1 MYFEVRDT
9 GIGIK
14 EKDLPKLCEA
24 FERIE
29 VSRNRNIE
37 GTGLGMS
44 IVSDLL
50 HLMGSQLQ
58 VHSVYGKGSTF
69 SFELAQPRISEE
81 KIGDY
86 EQRIRYM
93 HQGEHY
99 RCKFL
104 APDANILV
112 VDDNDTNRMVF
123 CNLLKQTKMQ
133 IKEVDCGAACL
144 EAVQKEHFDLIFL
157 DHMMPEMDGVETLQR
172 MRCLPDNLCVQ
183 TPVVALTANA
193 VTGAKEKYLELELPE
208 IEGIDWNYAHIYIQD
223 DEILLLTL
231 KNIYRSMESDLI
243 QLTQLYQNIYN
254 EEGMAAYRVK
264 VHALKNTN
272 ASVGAIMVSQL
283 AKLLEQKAIGQ
294 EVSAIELLHPVLVE
308 QMKSLQAALQVYYGR
323 EADEQQSQA
332 SEEFLEQQLQEL
344 IEALQSYDYDRA
356 DAITEAIDGCDWR
369 AELKEGLKTLREQ
382 EFQLDFDA
390 CAETAV
396 QMLAIIHSERG

>member
-58 VHSVYGKGSTF
+58 VQSVYGKGSTF

-93 HQGEHY
+93 HQGERY

-104 APDANILV
+104 APAANILV

-193 VTGAKEKYLELELPE
+193 VTGAKEK
-208 IEGIDWNYAHIYIQD
+208 N
-223 DEILLLTL
+223 LT
-231 KNIYRSMESDLI
+231 
-243 QLTQLYQNIYN
+243 
-254 EEGMAAYRVK
+254 
-264 VHALKNTN
+264 
-272 ASVGAIMVSQL
+272 
-283 AKLLEQKAIGQ
+283 
-294 EVSAIELLHPVLVE
+294 
-308 QMKSLQAALQVYYGR
+308 
-323 EADEQQSQA
+323 
-332 SEEFLEQQLQEL
+332 
-344 IEALQSYDYDRA
+344 
-356 DAITEAIDGCDWR
+356 
-369 AELKEGLKTLREQ
+369 
-382 EFQLDFDA
+382 
-390 CAETAV
+390 
-396 QMLAIIHSERG
+396 